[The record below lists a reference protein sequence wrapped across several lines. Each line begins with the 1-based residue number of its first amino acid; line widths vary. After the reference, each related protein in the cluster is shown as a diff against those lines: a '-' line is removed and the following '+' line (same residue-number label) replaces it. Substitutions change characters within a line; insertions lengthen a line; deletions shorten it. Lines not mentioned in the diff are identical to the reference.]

1 MRGTVKVFLLGI
13 VVISGVFSK
22 NFVSA
27 FNGIDPSILDNIG
40 SNKFVPNCNEN
51 IVVAENLAKL
61 ISQDNPNA
69 IRECIACRLD
79 PVKDTDA
86 ITARIAL
93 IQNLYDAIIEKM
105 REQFKKEHSIDAE
118 YFNQT
123 LSHMNLAS
131 FLMMGHVYI
140 SMDLVYDDKSSGNR
154 REFEYTGAERAVV
167 LKLQKLDQ
175 VGAFCSDA
183 LTVQESNEIEEIES
197 HNFII
202 TSLFVASS
210 WLSVLFSSVMYFFYN
225 HCLVRDYTDAESKS
239 LTDHVRGCCR
249 AIGNTC
255 CPSNEKHR
263 TPSNVKQIQKTFMKD
278 MQKVR
283 KENSVEKYLPVQ
295 DNEGYNVSGSP
306 QPSSSPSSNPE
317 YDEDDDLKNEASAFP
332 SSAKDQR
339 LQEKLDRM
347 AHK

>member
-1 MRGTVKVFLLGI
+1 VFLLGI
-13 VVISGVFSK
+13 VSISGVFSK
-22 NFVSA
+22 NYVSA

-79 PVKDTDA
+79 PVKDTKA
-86 ITARIAL
+86 ITERIEL
-93 IQNLYDAIIEKM
+93 IQELYNAIIEKM

-118 YFNQT
+118 YFNQA
-123 LSHMNLAS
+123 LSHMNIAS

-140 SMDLVYDDKSSGNR
+140 SMDVVYDDKSSGNR
-154 REFEYTGAERAVV
+154 GHFEYTGAERAVV
-167 LKLQKLDQ
+167 LKLQKLDK

-239 LTDHVRGCCR
+239 LTEHVRGCCR
-249 AIGNTC
+249 TIGSTC

-263 TPSNVKQIQKTFMKD
+263 TPSDVKQIQKTIFKD
-278 MQKVR
+278 MEKVK

-295 DNEGYNVSGSP
+295 DNEGYNVVSGSA
-306 QPSSSPSSNPE
+306 QPSSSPSSNPG
-317 YDEDDDLKNEASAFP
+317 YDDDDPKNEASAFP